1 MQHIYPSRSR
11 LLRFCQTLSR
21 DPAEAD
27 ESADAALCR
36 AWEKLEQLD
45 DPQYAE
51 RWLFSIAKH
60 YIYNRGRR
68 TFEPLPPE
76 ELLPASVSA
85 EDAAMK
91 SESMRMLLQLLRELS
106 PDQRQAVYYCRFL
119 GLSPAELA
127 EALQVSSHVV
137 SARLYRG
144 LETLRKKWK
153 ASQ

>member
-1 MQHIYPSRSR
+1 M
-11 LLRFCQTLSR
+11 TR

-27 ESADAALCR
+27 EAADAALCR

-60 YIYNRGRR
+60 YIYNRARH

-85 EDAAMK
+85 EDAAVQ
-91 SESMRMLLQLLRELS
+91 SESMRILLQIRRPLRS
-106 PDQRQAVYYCRFL
+106 PVRPL
-119 GLSPAELA
+119 IP
-127 EALQVSSHVV
+127 
-137 SARLYRG
+137 
-144 LETLRKKWK
+144 
-153 ASQ
+153 

>member
-1 MQHIYPSRSR
+1 M
-11 LLRFCQTLSR
+11 TR
-21 DPAEAD
+21 DSAEAD
-27 ESADAALCR
+27 EAADAALCR

-60 YIYNRGRR
+60 YIYNRARH

-76 ELLPASVSA
+76 ELLPASVSV
-85 EDAAMK
+85 EDAAVQ
-91 SESMRMLLQLLRELS
+91 SESMRMLLQILQELS

-119 GLSPAELA
+119 GWPPAELA

-144 LETLRKKWK
+144 LRTLRKKWE